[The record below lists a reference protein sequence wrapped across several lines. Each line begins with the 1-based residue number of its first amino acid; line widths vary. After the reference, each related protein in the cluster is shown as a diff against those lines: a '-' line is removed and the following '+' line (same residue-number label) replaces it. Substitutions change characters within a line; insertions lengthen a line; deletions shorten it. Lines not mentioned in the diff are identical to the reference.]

1 MAVFVTG
8 LWFSAQWLLG
18 VLASYIM
25 KSTTNNRVWKVITTY
40 EHPVTGTYTT
50 QSSMDWP
57 GLNLYVNMSIDWKC
71 PLHVNLQLYVIFFV
85 ISYVLV

>member
-1 MAVFVTG
+1 MAVFVTV

-18 VLASYIM
+18 VFASYIM

-57 GLNLYVNMSIDWKC
+57 GLNLYVNMSIDWKW
-71 PLHVNLQLYVIFFV
+71 PLHVNLQLYVIFLV
-85 ISYVLV
+85 TSYVLV